1 MKKITPIAVL
11 LLIII
16 GSFGMVNKV
25 EASHSW
31 GSYHWAR
38 TANPFTLQLG
48 DNLSSTW
55 KPYLSTASV
64 DWTQSAVLDT
74 TIVAG
79 LGGKSC
85 KATSGRV
92 EVCNKKYGRNGWLG
106 LAQIWISDS
115 HITKGVVKVNDTYF
129 NTNKYNNPNEKLH
142 VVCQEV
148 GHTFGLD
155 HQSEDGSSQNT
166 CMDYFSNTG
175 TNANN
180 TTSTHPNQHDY
191 DQLVTIY
198 SHFDSFDT
206 SFFSVNKSNN
216 RVEVDLDNPSA
227 WGRAV
232 REDAEGRASL
242 YERDLGR
249 GGKIFT
255 FVTWAE

>member
-16 GSFGMVNKV
+16 GSFGMTNKV

-227 WGRAV
+227 WGKIA